1 MDDNVRTNASRWI
14 DQSFFEVQEYAS
26 IICQGEYVLYKV
38 Q

>member
-1 MDDNVRTNASRWI
+1 MGDNVRTNAAQWI

-26 IICQGEYVLYKV
+26 IICQGEYVVYKV